1 MHYEEKGE
9 GDPLILIM
17 GFGAP
22 GALWEL
28 HVNEYSKHFRCIMI
42 DNRGVG
48 QTDQPPGPYLTSTM
62 ADDTAGLMDSLGIE
76 KAKIAGI
83 SMGGAISQQLALR
96 YPEKVESMVLINL
109 HLL

>member
-1 MHYEEKGE
+1 MPFIETNGIKMHYEEKGE

-62 ADDTAGLMDSLGIE
+62 ADDTAAAAQAARTLFGQKKS
-76 KAKIAGI
+76 KK
-83 SMGGAISQQLALR
+83 SKKNKRRKSKTTR
-96 YPEKVESMVLINL
+96 RRKR
-109 HLL
+109 